1 MKKFFITIATSVLL
15 FTLAACGGSNEAVIE
30 TGAGN
35 VTKEELYEA
44 MKSQYGD
51 TTVQQLVEKKL
62 LEKKY
67 KVSDEEVAEELEKV
81 KEPFESDEQFE
92 MALAQSGFETEDQLK
107 DEIRFNLLRQKAVT
121 DGIEVTDEKLK
132 EFYEENKDLFVEV
145 EARHILV
152 EDEDKA
158 KEVIAKL
165 DKGEKFEE
173 LVKEYSIDTASVP
186 EGGSVGPVTPE
197 SQLVPEFIEATL
209 KLKDGEVSK
218 PVQSQHGY
226 HIIKADKRTEKTLKD
241 NRDDVENIYLEQNA
255 RPYEEVRN
263 ELLKDAKIKVKDKQF
278 KELFEVEEPEDNP
291 EEPAPEPE
299 PEPEPELEDK

>member
-1 MKKFFITIATSVLL
+1 MKKLFIAIATSVLL
-15 FTLAACGGSNEAVIE
+15 FTLAACGGSNKAVVE
-30 TGAGN
+30 TDAGN
-35 VTKEELYEA
+35 VTKEELYDA

-51 TTVQQLVEKKL
+51 ATIQQLVEKKL

-67 KVSDEEVAEELEKV
+67 KVSKEEVAEEFEKV

-92 MALAQSGFETEDQLK
+92 MALAQSGFETEEQLK
-107 DEIRFNLLRQKAVT
+107 EEIRFNLLRQKAVT

-145 EARHILV
+145 DARHILV

-158 KEVIAKL
+158 KEIIAKL

-209 KLKDGEVSK
+209 KLKEGEVSK

-241 NRDDVENIYLEQNA
+241 NRDDVEDTYLEQNA

-263 ELLKDAKIKVKDKQF
+263 ELLKEAKIKVKDKQF
-278 KELFEVEEPEDNP
+278 KELFEVEEPEESP
-291 EEPAPEPE
+291 EEAPAPEAESKP
-299 PEPEPELEDK
+299 EDK